1 VRLKPSA
8 AFRERFPE
16 ATQCRVDTHETP
28 LSNKF
33 HRRQITNP
41 HGIRTAVV
49 KFNKLLRAF
58 TTIRSPPFGM
68 IARLS
73 GASV

>member
-16 ATQCRVDTHETP
+16 ATQCRVDTDETP

-41 HGIRTAVV
+41 HGIRTAVG
-49 KFNKLLRAF
+49 KFNKLLEAVNNF
-58 TTIRSPPFGM
+58 NSH
-68 IARLS
+68 L
-73 GASV
+73 